1 VSKSLAIEL
10 EEQRAIRRFSYPI
23 VYHKDLDPKYVNP
36 SCILFYVPK
45 LICHSVE
52 SEMDIADKAVSII
65 CLQNTLE
72 NILTRQQTQIDM
84 VHLHYLLVVCDNL
97 LNVCIAH
104 YSTLG
109 DSFAAECVKLKLRLS
124 YNYYNESFS
133 TAHSSRDHSNL
144 LAQ

>member
-1 VSKSLAIEL
+1 MSKSLAIEL

-65 CLQNTLE
+65 CLQNALE
-72 NILTRQQTQIDM
+72 NILTRKQTQIDI
-84 VHLHYLLVVCDNL
+84 VHLHYLLVACENL
-97 LNVCIAH
+97 LDVCVAH
-104 YSTLG
+104 Y
-109 DSFAAECVKLKLRLS
+109 LKLRLS